1 MGASKSTPESN
12 QRSFLEYQAEDDTE
26 NISDAN
32 AIPMTVPTA
41 TAIPITNATTVESKI
56 PPMIVSFFFV

>member
-1 MGASKSTPESN
+1 MGASKSTPELN
-12 QRSFLEYQAEDDTE
+12 QRSFLEYQAEDHTE

-41 TAIPITNATTVESKI
+41 TAIPITNATTVESEI
-56 PPMIVSFFFV
+56 PPMIVSFFFI